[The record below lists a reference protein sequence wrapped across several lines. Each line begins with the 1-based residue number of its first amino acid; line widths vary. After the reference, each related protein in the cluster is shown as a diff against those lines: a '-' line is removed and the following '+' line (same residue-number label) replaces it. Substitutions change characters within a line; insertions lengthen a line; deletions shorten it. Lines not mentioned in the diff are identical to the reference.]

1 MYGGA
6 PHAVTSKCLLCD
18 VILLDLP
25 SRHRLF
31 EQCEFHGSHASSG
44 LSIQAPLVQLDRMS
58 AYGADGRRFESC
70 MGCFLVQLVLYVRQ
84 NVLLTGL
91 EPAIFALGG
100 RRLIH

>member
-1 MYGGA
+1 MA
-6 PHAVTSKCLLCD
+6 SLLFVECCLAV
-18 VILLDLP
+18 
-25 SRHRLF
+25 RL
-31 EQCEFHGSHASSG
+31 AS
-44 LSIQAPLVQLDRMS
+44 LFMAPLVQLDRMS

-70 MGCFLVQLVLYVRQ
+70 TGCLHFCGKKYLLK